1 MTSKVFYIDKFYGPL
16 FSIKTTHSWKKKKRK
31 RKAKVWECSF
41 TLSKENVENNPTSI
55 SELRDRIILN

>member
-1 MTSKVFYIDKFYGPL
+1 MDHYSQLKLLILK
-16 FSIKTTHSWKKKKRK
+16 KKKKKKRK

>member
-1 MTSKVFYIDKFYGPL
+1 MDHYSQLKLLIL
-16 FSIKTTHSWKKKKRK
+16 EKKKKRK